1 MQRKL
6 IVTRD
11 GSHSIEIP
19 ELGVAYHSIHGAI
32 RESMH
37 VFIEAGLK
45 ASGRCKRPDAMQIF
59 EVGFGTGLNALL
71 TMIEAEKMSR
81 KTYYQTI
88 EPFPLDTDDAKGLNY
103 CELLNRRDLQ
113 DSFEQLHQCEWEK
126 EVTITSNFTF
136 VKKRNNLLHF
146 ETPTAELFDLI
157 YYDPFDPKG
166 QPELWTDEIFKKL
179 VSILRP
185 GGILVTYSSKGSV
198 RRAMQAAGFSVE
210 KIPGPLGKRE
220 IVRAIKI

>member
-6 IVTRD
+6 IVTSD
-11 GSHSIEIP
+11 GSHSVSVEDMN
-19 ELGVAYHSIHGAI
+19 VTYHSVLGAI
-32 RESMH
+32 QESIH
-37 VFIEAGLK
+37 VFIKAGLIK
-45 ASGRCKRPDAMQIF
+45 VLEQPSVQDNLKILD
-59 EVGFGTGLNALL
+59 VGFGTGLNALL
-71 TMIEAEKMSR
+71 TLIAIEDIDVFVDYEA
-81 KTYYQTI
+81 I
-88 EPFPLDTDDAKGLNY
+88 EPFPLDKDIVEKLNY
-103 CELLNRRDLQ
+103 CEILERPDLQ
-113 DSFEQLHQCEWEK
+113 PK
-126 EVTITSNFTF
+126 
-136 VKKRNNLLHF
+136 F
-146 ETPTAELFDLI
+146 ETMHHSTGDEEITIAQNLVFRKSNAELRNFRTGSLKNLI
-157 YYDPFDPKG
+157 YFDPFDPKV